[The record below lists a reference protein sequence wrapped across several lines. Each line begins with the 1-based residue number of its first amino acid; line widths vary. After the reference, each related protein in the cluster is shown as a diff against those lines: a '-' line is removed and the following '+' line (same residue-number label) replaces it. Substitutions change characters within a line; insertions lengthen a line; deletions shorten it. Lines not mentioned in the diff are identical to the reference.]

1 MMNVLLIII
10 SVIFGAI
17 IVIAV
22 LWVFKKPVIDQL
34 IYLMEQK
41 SREVIKNEREQI
53 SEQFQEKKDSIKELI
68 ERIHN
73 ELTRSHQKIEATEK
87 ERIGEFNT
95 LKTVF
100 EEYKIITG
108 GLKESAD
115 HLKNIL
121 SNNQLRGKY
130 GEQIAEDLLKSIGFV
145 KGQNYTANTTQDTTS
160 TRPDFTILLPDGSK
174 VNIDA
179 KFPLQSLIR
188 FQEAKD
194 KSEQEHHLKEF
205 ASDIKQKIKEVT
217 SRDYINPEE
226 KTLDFVILFV
236 PNEMIFSFIY
246 DHFSDIWN
254 DAMKRRVVMAG
265 PFSFVAILRM
275 ISQTYQNFKYQ
286 ENLYEIIKLIK
297 MFENEFALYNQEF
310 DKLGDKIESVSGQF
324 NKVSITRTKKLTGIV
339 EKIKGENILPETE
352 EIKLL
357 EEKEE

>member
-1 MMNVLLIII
+1 MDVFVIII
-10 SVIFGAI
+10 SLIIGAI

-22 LWVFKKPVIDQL
+22 LWLFRKPVIDQL
-34 IYLMEQK
+34 FYLMEEK
-41 SREVIKNEREQI
+41 TRKVIKDEGEQTNK
-53 SEQFQEKKDSIKELI
+53 QFEEKRNSIKELI
-68 ERIHN
+68 NRIHEDLN
-73 ELTRSHQKIEATEK
+73 KSHRKIEETEK
-87 ERIGEFNT
+87 ERIGEFSK

-100 EEYKIITG
+100 EEYKTITHD
-108 GLKESAD
+108 LKESTD

-145 KGQNYTANTTQDTTS
+145 KGQNYTANTTQDTTT
-160 TRPDFTILLPDGSK
+160 TRPDFTIILPDGSK

-179 KFPLQSLIR
+179 KFPLLSLIK
-188 FQEAKD
+188 FQEAKV

-254 DAMKRRVVMAG
+254 DAMKKRVIMAG
-265 PFSFVAILRM
+265 PFSFVAIMRM

-286 ENLYEIIKLIK
+286 KNLYEIIGLIRT
-297 MFENEFALYNQEF
+297 FEKEFDLYNQEL
-310 DKLGDKIESVSGQF
+310 DKLGEKIDSVSGQF
-324 NKVSITRTKKLTGIV
+324 NKVSITRTKKLTKVI
-339 EKIKGENILPETE
+339 EKIKDENILPETE
-352 EIKLL
+352 KIKLL
-357 EEKEE
+357 EDKEE

>member
-1 MMNVLLIII
+1 MNVLVIII

-17 IVIAV
+17 VIIAV
-22 LWVFKKPVIDQL
+22 LWLFKKPVIDQL

-53 SEQFQEKKDSIKELI
+53 NEQFQEKKDYIKELI

-73 ELTRSHQKIEATEK
+73 ELTKSHQKIEATEK
-87 ERIGEFNT
+87 ERIGEFSA

-108 GLKESAD
+108 GLKESTD

-130 GEQIAEDLLKSIGFV
+130 GEQIAEDLMKSIGFV
-145 KGQNYTANTTQDTTS
+145 KGQNYTANIAQDTTS

-179 KFPLQSLIR
+179 KFPLKSLIK

-194 KSEQEHHLKEF
+194 KLEQERHLREF

-246 DHFSDIWN
+246 DHFNDVWD
-254 DAMKRRVVMAG
+254 DAMKKRVIMTG

-275 ISQTYQNFKYQ
+275 IAQTYQNFKYQ
-286 ENLYEIIKLIK
+286 KNLYEIIGLIRT
-297 MFENEFALYNQEF
+297 FEKEFTLYNQEV
-310 DKLGDKIESVSGQF
+310 DKLGDKIDSVSGQF
-324 NKVSITRTKKLTGIV
+324 NKVSNTRTKKLTRIV
-339 EKIKGENILPETE
+339 EKIKDENILPETE